1 MLNQKKFVF
10 RPFQFDLF
18 RDAID
23 VPEDFTTWYIFHEV
37 YERYMENIQGHIRK
51 VTKITYQATH
61 PRNNKQSVQLA
72 LPVFHETVIVA
83 IKSHFPNL
91 LLATNT

>member
-1 MLNQKKFVF
+1 MLNQKKFAF

-23 VPEDFTTWYIFHEV
+23 VPEDFTTWCIFHEV
-37 YERYMENIQGHIRK
+37 YERDGKLQGHIRK